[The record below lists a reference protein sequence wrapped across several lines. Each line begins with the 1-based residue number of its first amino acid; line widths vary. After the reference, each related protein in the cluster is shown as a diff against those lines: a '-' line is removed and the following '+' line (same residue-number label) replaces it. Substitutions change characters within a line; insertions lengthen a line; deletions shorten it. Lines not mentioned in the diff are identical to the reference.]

1 MRLGGPV
8 FGKYD
13 NPEEWA
19 RAVRQAGYSAAYCPF
34 GYEISDEVLVEY
46 IRAARKEDII
56 IAEVGA
62 WSNPISTDEAKRRE
76 AIAFCQKQLELAE
89 RAGARCCV
97 NIAGSRGE
105 QWDGPSA
112 DNYTDDTFALIVD
125 TVREIIDAVKPE
137 KTFYVLEP
145 MPWAYPDSADSY
157 LQLIHAI
164 DRKGFAVHIDIVN
177 VINSP
182 IKYYRNGD
190 LIREWFMKL
199 GPYIKSCHAKDIKM
213 DSKLTLHL
221 NEVIPGR
228 GMLDY
233 HTYIR
238 EVARLDPD
246 MPFMLEHLEKPEQYV
261 EAAAYVRKVA
271 KECGIKL

>member
-8 FGKYD
+8 YGKFSS
-13 NPEEWA
+13 PEEWA
-19 RAVRQAGYSAAYCPF
+19 KAVRQTGYSAAYCPF
-34 GYEISDEVLVEY
+34 EADISDEALNEY
-46 IRAARKEDII
+46 IKAAKKEDII

-62 WSNPISTDEAKRRE
+62 WSNPISADEAKRRE
-76 AIAFCQKQLELAE
+76 AIAHCQKQLELAE
-89 RAGARCCV
+89 RAGVRCCV

-137 KTFYVLEP
+137 KAFYVLEP
-145 MPWAYPDSADSY
+145 MPWVYPDSADSY
-157 LQLIHAI
+157 LQLIRAI

-182 IKYYRNGD
+182 MKYYRNGD

-199 GPYIKSCHAKDIKM
+199 GPYIRSCHAKDIKIGN
-213 DSKLTLHL
+213 KLTLHL
-221 NEVIPGR
+221 DEVIAGR
-228 GMLDY
+228 GALDY

-246 MPFMLEHLEKPEQYV
+246 MPFMLEHLEKPEQYA
-261 EAAAYVRKVA
+261 EAAVHVRKVA
-271 KECGIKL
+271 GECGVKL

>member
-8 FGKYD
+8 FDKYD
-13 NPEEWA
+13 GPEEWA
-19 RAVRQAGYSAAYCPF
+19 RAVKKSGYSAAYCPF
-34 GYEISDEVLVEY
+34 DSGISDEALKEY
-46 IRAARKEDII
+46 IKAAEKEDIV

-62 WSNPISTDEAKRRE
+62 WSNPLSTDEAKRRE
-76 AIAFCQKQLELAE
+76 AIAYCQKQLELAE
-89 RAGARCCV
+89 RAGAKCCV

-125 TVREIIDAVKPE
+125 TVREIIDAVKPK

-145 MPWAYPDSADSY
+145 MPWMYPDSADSY
-157 LQLIHAI
+157 LRLIHAI
-164 DRKGFAVHIDIVN
+164 DRKGFGVHIDIVN

-182 IKYYRNGD
+182 MKYYRNGD
-190 LIREWFMKL
+190 LIREWYMKL
-199 GPYIKSCHAKDIKM
+199 GPYIKSCHAKDIKIGNN
-213 DSKLTLHL
+213 LTLHL

-228 GMLDY
+228 GALDY

-238 EVARLDPD
+238 ETNRLNPD
-246 MPFMLEHLEKPEQYV
+246 MPFMLEHLENAEQYA
-261 EAAAYVRKVA
+261 EAADYVRKVA
-271 KECGIKL
+271 AECGIKL